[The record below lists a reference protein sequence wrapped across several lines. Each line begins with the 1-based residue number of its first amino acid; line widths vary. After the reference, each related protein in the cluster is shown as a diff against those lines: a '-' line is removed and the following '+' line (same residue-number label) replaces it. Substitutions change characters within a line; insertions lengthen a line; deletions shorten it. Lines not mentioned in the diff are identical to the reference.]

1 MISNG
6 VYRPAPREDAVFR
19 IFCLPFAGGGATAF
33 RLWPAGLPAEVD
45 VIALQLPGRGTRLR
59 EAPLRRLSDMVDL
72 ALSEFEPHLDRPFA
86 LFGHSMGALF
96 ARELAG
102 RLAARGQPPAH
113 LFVSARS
120 TQLKRNL
127 PLLYKMPDDRFL
139 TEVDKRYQGIPAQLW
154 AERDM
159 LELLLP
165 ALRADV
171 EALETY
177 ERDPHAPPLS
187 CRISVYGGSR
197 DLSVTREDLEAWKTE
212 TVASCRVR
220 VFEGDHFFLEPQRAL
235 VLADIGEMLAPH
247 LSGTARRERLP

>member
-1 MISNG
+1 LISNG
-6 VYRPAPREDAVFR
+6 IYRPAPREDPVFR
-19 IFCLPFAGGGATAF
+19 LFCLPFAGAGATVY
-33 RLWPAGLPAEVD
+33 RLWPAGLPANIEI
-45 VIALQLPGRGTRLR
+45 IALQLPGRGARLR
-59 EAPLRRLSDMVDL
+59 ETPLRRLADMVDL
-72 ALSEFEPHLDRPFA
+72 ALSEFGPQLDRPFA
-86 LFGHSMGALF
+86 LFGHSMGALL

-120 TQLKRNL
+120 THLKRNL
-127 PLLYKMPDDRFL
+127 PPLYELPDDEFL
-139 TEVDKRYQGIPAQLW
+139 AEVDKRYQGIPAQLW
-154 AERDM
+154 AQRDV

-177 ERDPHAPPLS
+177 ERDPRAPPLN

-197 DLSVTREDLEAWKTE
+197 DLSVTQDDLEAWKTE

-235 VLADIGEMLAPH
+235 VLADIGEMLTPY
-247 LSGTARRERLP
+247 LSGTACRERLP